1 MFGICPPVNYS
12 KVMANEE
19 INDMPDQK
27 IDFDAI
33 NKGFSKEAEIYESD
47 EETNPI
53 IRWARVLV
61 RQTVTQHIPA
71 GGTILEINAG
81 TGIDAAWLVGQGYTV
96 HATDIADGMLSA
108 ARKKAGAAKFGEK
121 FTVQKLSFTELEQ
134 AEHAPFDGVF
144 SNFGGLN
151 CVADLSLVARGLKK
165 VLKPGG
171 KIVWVVM
178 PPICP
183 WEMVQSLRGEWRR
196 AFRRLQRGG
205 VLANVSG
212 TQIMT
217 YYFSPRQVQ
226 KALGSDFKIEAL
238 QSFSLFCPPMNM
250 TGLPGRFPAL
260 TRVLMRMDEYF
271 GRLPFFRGMG
281 DFFIVTARY
290 IER

>member
-1 MFGICPPVNYS
+1 MFGICLPVNYS
-12 KVMANEE
+12 KVTAIEE
-19 INDMPDQK
+19 ITSMPDQK

-61 RQTVTQHIPA
+61 RQAVTQSIPT

-81 TGIDAAWLVGQGYTV
+81 TGIDAAWFVGQGYTV

-108 ARKKAGAAKFGEK
+108 ARKKAEAAKPGEK
-121 FTVQKLSFTELEQ
+121 FTVQELSFTELEQ
-134 AEHAPFDGVF
+134 VEHAPFDGVF

-151 CVADLSLVARGLKK
+151 CIADLSLVTRGLKK

-171 KIVWVVM
+171 RIIWVVM
-178 PPICP
+178 PPVCP
-183 WEMVQSLRGEWRR
+183 WEMVLSLRGEWRK
-196 AFRRLQRGG
+196 AFRRLRRGG

-217 YYFSPRQVQ
+217 YYYTPRQVQ
-226 KALGSDFKIEAL
+226 QALGSDFKIETL

-250 TGLPGRFPAL
+250 MGLSRRFPAL
-260 TRVLMRMDEYF
+260 TRALMRMDEYF
-271 GRLPFFRGMG
+271 GRLPFFRGTG
-281 DFFIVTARY
+281 DFFIITACCV
-290 IER
+290 ER